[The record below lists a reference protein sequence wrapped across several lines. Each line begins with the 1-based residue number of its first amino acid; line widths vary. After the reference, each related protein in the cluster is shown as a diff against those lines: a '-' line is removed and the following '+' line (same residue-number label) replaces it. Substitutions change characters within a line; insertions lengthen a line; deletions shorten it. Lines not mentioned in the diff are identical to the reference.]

1 MMTHKNDQD
10 AAAES
15 YVRKQRRARPEFLN
29 QDTLDRVASAH
40 AKELIDQGATS
51 KASSRRDVKATYFE

>member
-29 QDTLDRVASAH
+29 QDILDRVASAH
-40 AKELIDQGATS
+40 AKELIDLGAKS
-51 KASSRRDVKATYFE
+51 KASSRP

>member
-40 AKELIDQGATS
+40 AKELIDLGAKS
-51 KASSRRDVKATYFE
+51 KASSRPEGKATDFE